1 MGKDNIIIPDDESEM
16 MSLELDDGTTIEC
29 AILAY
34 FDVKDNT
41 YIALLPVEYPEGFDE
56 GDVLLYRYIELND
69 DAFDLQT
76 IDDEEEF
83 EIVAD
88 SFDEI
93 LDDIEFNAMPD
104 ED

>member
-56 GDVLLYRYIELND
+56 GDVLLYRYIELEGEE
-69 DAFDLQT
+69 FDLQT

-83 EIVAD
+83 DIVAD

>member
-1 MGKDNIIIPDDESEM
+1 M
-16 MSLELDDGTTIEC
+16 MSLELDDGTTLEC
-29 AILAY
+29 TILAY